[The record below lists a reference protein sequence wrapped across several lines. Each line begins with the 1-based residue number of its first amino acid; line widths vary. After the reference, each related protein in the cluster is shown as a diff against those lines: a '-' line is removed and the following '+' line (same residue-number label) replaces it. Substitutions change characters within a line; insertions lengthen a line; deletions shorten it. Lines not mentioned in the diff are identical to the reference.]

1 MAEYVIDLSG
11 VEVKTIK
18 EAHGIETIEALWGLP
33 VRERIVRCRDC
44 KHSHKDGTLCNFF
57 ASWVPIAGG
66 DEYECMP
73 VEVEPDGFC
82 KWGEPK
88 EDK

>member
-1 MAEYVIDLSG
+1 MAEYVYGTDGHEGHWLTG
-11 VEVKTIK
+11 
-18 EAHGIETIEALWGLP
+18 
-33 VRERIVRCRDC
+33 ERIVRCRDC

-57 ASWVPIAGG
+57 ASWFPIAGG

-82 KWGEPK
+82 KWGRPK
-88 EDK
+88 EES

>member
-1 MAEYVIDLSG
+1 MAEYIFATIPATNPCEPCNAKVGDVWVIGGDKHEL
-11 VEVKTIK
+11 
-18 EAHGIETIEALWGLP
+18 
-33 VRERIVRCRDC
+33 IVRCRDC

>member
-1 MAEYVIDLSG
+1 MAEYV
-11 VEVKTIK
+11 VKGAEK
-18 EAHGIETIEALWGLP
+18 NETVLHSRTPNGYEEWRWLP
-33 VRERIVRCRDC
+33 VLERIVRCRDC